1 MLKTYLTTAWRSL
14 SRNKVYSAL
23 NISGLAIGMAVAL
36 LIGLWV
42 NDQYSYDRWLPG
54 YRQAFQVRFNYN
66 DKGVIRTQK
75 DVCRPL
81 EDALKHEIRGVG
93 YASPVFG
100 PQPNTL
106 TVADKKI
113 HARNLVAG
121 DGFLQI
127 FQFPMLKGNRAEALK
142 NPHSVVLT
150 ERAARALFG
159 DKDPINQVVR
169 IYDPVNFDNDPLKV
183 TGVLKDLPL
192 NSTFQF
198 DYITPLSLL
207 VSGAWARDAKDN
219 WADAMFEM
227 YIGLEP
233 NADPAQ
239 VQADAK
245 MLVQKNA
252 PAAYRAFQQ
261 QVLLQPLKDWH
272 LFTNFQNG
280 RAVGGIIDYLRLFSV
295 IGVLVLFIAC
305 INFMNLSTA
314 RSQKRAREV
323 GVRKV
328 IGSSRGALIRQF
340 LAESLL
346 FTVLGFVL
354 SLILVQVSLP
364 AFNRLTGSGVGI
376 PWSEGGFWL
385 IMAGYVLLTA
395 LLAGSRPAFYLSS
408 FQPVQVLRGGFPS
421 PRTRQERG
429 TTLWTKFTQTAKSA
443 VLSRKGLVVLQFTC
457 SIGLIIGTIIV
468 YQQIQYARNRSAG
481 YDPNRLVESGA
492 GTGDFE
498 ALKHAALASGVVSG
512 MTKTLSLTTEKWPR
526 SVVSDWQ
533 GRGSDEPLTLLM
545 NAVADSDYFKTLGM
559 GLKEGRNFTGNY
571 PVDSSCTILNE
582 TAVRMMHLQHPVG
595 TYITWM
601 FAGNNPQRV
610 RVVGVVKD
618 ALIDG
623 PFGAAAPA
631 YFLYQPGWTYSYT
644 YRLAPTVNTG
654 AALATLKPIFDQ
666 YDPSTPFEYHF
677 VDEEYAGKFSFE
689 VLIGQLAAIFTGL
702 AIFICCL
709 GLFGLAAFMAEQRTK
724 EIGIRKVLGASVTQV
739 LLLLTKDFILLVG
752 ISCLIASPIAFY
764 FVQNWLHQYYYR
776 ISIGPGVFVV
786 SAILAIV
793 IAVATVSF
801 QAIKAALMNPTRS
814 LRSE

>member
-1 MLKTYLTTAWRSL
+1 MLKNYFKTAWRSL

-42 NDQYSYDRWLPG
+42 NYQYGYDRWLSG
-54 YRQAFQVRFNYN
+54 YRQAYQVRFNYN

-81 EDALKHEIRGVG
+81 EDALKHEIRGVA
-93 YASPVFG
+93 YTSPVFG

-106 TVADKKI
+106 TMGDKKI
-113 HARNLVAG
+113 RARNLVAG

-127 FQFPMLKGNRAEALK
+127 FQYPLLKGNRTEALK
-142 NPHSVVLT
+142 NPHSIVLT
-150 ERAARALFG
+150 ERVAKALFG
-159 DKDPINQVVR
+159 EGDPINQVVK
-169 IYDPVNFDNDPLKV
+169 IYDPVNFDNAPLKV

-207 VSGAWARDAKDN
+207 VSGAWASMAKDN

-233 NADPAQ
+233 NADPAR
-239 VQADAK
+239 VEADAK

-280 RAVGGIIDYLRLFSV
+280 RAVGGIIDYLRLFSI

-340 LAESLL
+340 LLESLL
-346 FTVLGFVL
+346 FTVMGFVL
-354 SLILVQVSLP
+354 ALILIQVSLP
-364 AFNRLTGSGVGI
+364 AFNRLTGSGVAI
-376 PWSEGGFWL
+376 PWSGGGFWL

-408 FQPVQVLRGGFPS
+408 FRPVQVLK
-421 PRTRQERG
+421 G
-429 TTLWTKFTQTAKSA
+429 TITTARSA

-512 MTKTLSLTTEKWPR
+512 MTKTLFLTTEKWSR

-533 GRGSDEPLTLLM
+533 GKGAGEPLTMLM
-545 NAVADSDYFKTLGM
+545 NAMADSDYFKTLGM
-559 GLKEGRNFTGNY
+559 GLIEGRNFTGNY
-571 PVDSSCTILNE
+571 SVDSSCTILNE
-582 TAVRMMHLQHPVG
+582 TAVRMMHLQHPLG
-595 TYITWM
+595 SYMTWM
-601 FAGNNPQRV
+601 FAGNNPVRL

-623 PFGAAAPA
+623 PFGAAAPGF
-631 YFLYQPGWTYSYT
+631 FLYQPGWTYSYT
-644 YRLAPTVNTG
+644 YRLMPTVNTG
-654 AALATLKPIFDQ
+654 AAVARLKPIFEQ

-689 VLIGQLAAIFTGL
+689 VLIGQLAAIFTAL

-724 EIGIRKVLGASVTQV
+724 EIGIRKVLGASVSQV

-776 ISIGPGVFVV
+776 ISIGPGVFVA

-801 QAIKAALMNPTRS
+801 QAIKAALMNPVRS
-814 LRSE
+814 LRQE

>member
-1 MLKTYLTTAWRSL
+1 MLKTYLKTAWRSL
-14 SRNKVYSAL
+14 SRNKVYSVL
-23 NISGLAIGMAVAL
+23 NIAGLGIGMAVAL

-42 NDQYSYDRWLPG
+42 NDQYGYDRWLSG
-54 YRQAFQVRFNYN
+54 YQQAYQVRFNYD

-81 EDALKHEIRGVG
+81 EDALKHEIRGVA
-93 YASPVFG
+93 YTSPVFG

-106 TVADKKI
+106 TAGDKKI

-127 FQFPMLKGNRAEALK
+127 FQYPLLKGNRAEALK
-142 NPHSVVLT
+142 HPHSVILT
-150 ERAARALFG
+150 ERVARALFG
-159 DKDPINQVVR
+159 DGDPINQVVR
-169 IYDPVNFDNDPLKV
+169 IYDPVNFDDAPLKV

-207 VSGAWARDAKDN
+207 VSGAWASAAKDN

-280 RAVGGIIDYLRLFSV
+280 RAVGGIIDYLRLFSI
-295 IGVLVLFIAC
+295 IGILVLFIAC

-340 LAESLL
+340 LAESVLY
-346 FTVLGFVL
+346 TVMGFVL
-354 SLILVQVSLP
+354 ALILVQVSLP
-364 AFNRLTGSGVGI
+364 AFNRLTGSGVAI
-376 PWSEGGFWL
+376 PWSQGGFWL
-385 IMAGYVLLTA
+385 MMTGYVMLTA

-408 FQPVQVLRGGFPS
+408 FRPVQVLK
-421 PRTRQERG
+421 G
-429 TTLWTKFTQTAKSA
+429 TIVTAKSA

-468 YQQIQYARNRSAG
+468 YQQIQYARSRSAG

-498 ALKHAALASGVVSG
+498 ALKQAALASGVVSG

-533 GRGSDEPLTLLM
+533 GKGSGEPLTLLM
-545 NAVADSDYFKTLGM
+545 NAMADSDYFKTLGM

-571 PVDSSCTILNE
+571 GIDSSCTILNE

-601 FAGNNPQRV
+601 FAGNNPVRL

-644 YRLAPTVNTG
+644 YRLTPEVNTG
-654 AALATLKPIFDQ
+654 AALARLKPIFEQ

-689 VLIGQLAAIFTGL
+689 VLIGQLAAIFTAL

-709 GLFGLAAFMAEQRTK
+709 GLFGLAAFMAEQRTR
-724 EIGIRKVLGASVTQV
+724 EIGIRKVLGASVSQV

-776 ISIGPGVFVV
+776 IRIGPGVFVI

-793 IAVATVSF
+793 IAVVTVSF
-801 QAIKAALMNPTRS
+801 QAVKAALMNPVRS
-814 LRSE
+814 LRQE

>member
-1 MLKTYLTTAWRSL
+1 MLKTYFKTAWRSL
-14 SRNKVYSAL
+14 YRNKVYSAL
-23 NISGLAIGMAVAL
+23 NIAGLGIGMAVAL

-42 NDQYSYDRWLPG
+42 KDQYSYDRWLPG
-54 YRQAFQVRFNYN
+54 YRQAYQVRFNYN
-66 DKGVIRTQK
+66 DKGAIRTQK

-81 EDALKHEIRGVG
+81 EDALKHEIRGVA
-93 YASPVFG
+93 YTAPVFG

-106 TVADKKI
+106 TAGDKKI

-127 FQFPMLKGNRAEALK
+127 FQYPLLKGNRAEALK

-150 ERAARALFG
+150 ERVARALFG
-159 DKDPINQVVR
+159 DKDPINQVVQ

-183 TGVLKDLPL
+183 TGILKDLPL

-198 DYITPLSLL
+198 DYVTPLSLL
-207 VSGAWARDAKDN
+207 VSGAWASMAKDN
-219 WADAMFEM
+219 WSDAMFEM

-280 RAVGGIIDYLRLFSV
+280 RAVGGIVDYLRLFSI
-295 IGVLVLFIAC
+295 IGILVLLIAC

-340 LAESLL
+340 LVESVL
-346 FTVLGFVL
+346 FTVMGFVL
-354 SLILVQVSLP
+354 SLILVQISLP
-364 AFNRLTGSGVGI
+364 AFNRLTGSGIGI

-395 LLAGSRPAFYLSS
+395 MLAGSRPAFYLSS
-408 FQPVQVLRGGFPS
+408 FRPVQVLKGS
-421 PRTRQERG
+421 IV
-429 TTLWTKFTQTAKSA
+429 TARSD

-498 ALKHAALASGVVSG
+498 ALKHAVLASGVVTS

-533 GRGSDEPLTLLM
+533 GKAANDPATLLM
-545 NAVADSDYFKTLGM
+545 NAVADSDYFRTLGM

-571 PVDSSCTILNE
+571 GMDSSCTILNE
-582 TAVRMMHLQHPVG
+582 TAVRLMHLQHPVG

-601 FAGNNPQRV
+601 FAGNFPQRV

-644 YRLAPTVNTG
+644 YRLAPAVNVG
-654 AALATLKPIFDQ
+654 VALARLKPLFDQ
-666 YDPSTPFEYHF
+666 YDPSIPFAYHF

-689 VLIGQLAAIFTGL
+689 VLIGELAAIFTAL

-709 GLFGLAAFMAEQRTK
+709 GLFGLAAFMAEQRTR
-724 EIGIRKVLGASVTQV
+724 EIGIRKVLGASVSQV
-739 LLLLTKDFILLVG
+739 LLLLTKDFIVLVG

-776 ISIGPGVFVV
+776 ISIGPGVFIV
-786 SAILAIV
+786 SAVLAIA
-793 IAVATVSF
+793 IAVVTVSF
-801 QAIKAALMNPTRS
+801 QAIKAALMNPVRS
-814 LRSE
+814 LRQE

>member
-1 MLKTYLTTAWRSL
+1 MLKTYLKTAWRSL
-14 SRNKVYSAL
+14 SRNKVYSVL
-23 NISGLAIGMAVAL
+23 NIAGLAIGMAVAL

-42 NDQYSYDRWLPG
+42 KDQYAYDRWLPG
-54 YRQAFQVRFNYN
+54 YQQAYQVRFNYN

-81 EDALKHEIRGVG
+81 EDALKHEIRGVA
-93 YASPVFG
+93 YTTPVFG

-106 TVADKKI
+106 TVGDKKI

-127 FQFPMLKGNRAEALK
+127 FQFPLLKGNRAEALK

-207 VSGAWARDAKDN
+207 VSGAWASAAKDN
-219 WADAMFEM
+219 WSDAMFEM

-239 VQADAK
+239 VGADAK

-328 IGSSRGALIRQF
+328 IGSSRGALIGQF
-340 LAESLL
+340 LAESVLY
-346 FTVLGFVL
+346 TVMGFVL
-354 SLILVQVSLP
+354 ALILVQVSLP

-408 FQPVQVLRGGFPS
+408 FKPVQVLK
-421 PRTRQERG
+421 G
-429 TTLWTKFTQTAKSA
+429 TIVTARSA

-498 ALKHAALASGVVSG
+498 GLKQAVLASGVVSG

-533 GRGSDEPLTLLM
+533 GKGSNEPLTLLM

-559 GLKEGRNFTGNY
+559 RLTDGRNFAGKY
-571 PVDSSCTILNE
+571 SIDSSCTILNE
-582 TAVRMMHLQHPVG
+582 TAVRMMHLQHPLG

-601 FAGNNPQRV
+601 FAGNLPQRV
-610 RVVGVVKD
+610 RVGGVVKD

-644 YRLAPTVNTG
+644 YRLTPTVNTG
-654 AALATLKPIFDQ
+654 AALARLKPIFDQ

-689 VLIGQLAAIFTGL
+689 VLIGQLAAIFTAL

-724 EIGIRKVLGASVTQV
+724 EIGIRKVLGASVSQV

-752 ISCLIASPIAFY
+752 VSCLIASPIAFY

-793 IAVATVSF
+793 IAVVTVSF
-801 QAIKAALMNPTRS
+801 QAIKAALMNPVRS
-814 LRSE
+814 LRQE

>member
-1 MLKTYLTTAWRSL
+1 MLKTYLKTAWRSL
-14 SRNKVYSAL
+14 SRNKVYSTL
-23 NISGLAIGMAVAL
+23 NIVGLAIGMAVAL

-42 NDQYSYDRWLPG
+42 NDQYSYDAWLPG
-54 YRQAFQVRFNYN
+54 YQQAYQVRFNYN

-81 EDALKHEIRGVG
+81 EDALKHEIRGVA
-93 YASPVFG
+93 YTSPVFG

-106 TVADKKI
+106 TVGDKKI

-127 FQFPMLKGNRAEALK
+127 FQFPLLKGNRAEALK
-142 NPHSVVLT
+142 HPHSVVLT

-159 DKDPINQVVR
+159 DGDPINQVVR
-169 IYDPVNFDNDPLKV
+169 IYDPVNFDNAPLKV
-183 TGVLKDLPL
+183 TGVLKDLPR

-227 YIGLEP
+227 YIGVEP

-239 VQADAK
+239 VGADAK

-252 PAAYRAFQQ
+252 PTAYRAFQQ

-280 RAVGGIIDYLRLFSV
+280 RAVGGIIDYLRLFGV

-340 LAESLL
+340 LAESML
-346 FTVLGFVL
+346 FTVMGFVL
-354 SLILVQVSLP
+354 ALILVQVSLP
-364 AFNRLTGSGVGI
+364 AFNRLTGSGVAI
-376 PWSEGGFWL
+376 PWFEGGFWL

-408 FQPVQVLRGGFPS
+408 FRPVQVLK
-421 PRTRQERG
+421 G
-429 TTLWTKFTQTAKSA
+429 TITTARSA

-468 YQQIQYARNRSAG
+468 YQQIQYARSRSAG

-498 ALKHAALASGVVSG
+498 ALKRAALASGVVSG

-533 GRGSDEPLTLLM
+533 GKGSNEPLTLLM

-559 GLKEGRNFTGNY
+559 ALTEGRNFTGNY
-571 PVDSSCTILNE
+571 SVDSSCTILNE

-644 YRLAPTVNTG
+644 YRLTPTVNTG
-654 AALATLKPIFDQ
+654 AALARLKPIFDQ

-724 EIGIRKVLGASVTQV
+724 EIGIRKVLGASVSQV
-739 LLLLTKDFILLVG
+739 LLLLTKDFILLLG

-776 ISIGPGVFVV
+776 ISIGPGVFVL

-801 QAIKAALMNPTRS
+801 QAIKAALMNPVRS
-814 LRSE
+814 LRQE

>member
-1 MLKTYLTTAWRSL
+1 MLKTYLKTAWRSL

-42 NDQYSYDRWLPG
+42 NYQYGYDRWLPG
-54 YRQAFQVRFNYN
+54 YQQAYQVRFNYN

-81 EDALKHEIRGVG
+81 EDALKHEIRGVA
-93 YASPVFG
+93 YTSPVFG

-106 TVADKKI
+106 TVGDKKI

-127 FQFPMLKGNRAEALK
+127 FQFPMLKGNPAEVLK

-150 ERAARALFG
+150 ERVARALFG

-207 VSGAWARDAKDN
+207 VSGAWASMAKDN
-219 WADAMFEM
+219 WSDAMFEM

-272 LFTNFQNG
+272 LFTSFQNG
-280 RAVGGIIDYLRLFSV
+280 RAAGGIVDYLRLFSV
-295 IGVLVLFIAC
+295 IGILVLFIAC

-340 LAESLL
+340 LAESVLY
-346 FTVLGFVL
+346 TVMGFVL
-354 SLILVQVSLP
+354 ALILVQVSLP
-364 AFNRLTGSGVGI
+364 AFNRLTGSGVAI

-408 FQPVQVLRGGFPS
+408 FRPVQVLK
-421 PRTRQERG
+421 G
-429 TTLWTKFTQTAKSA
+429 TITTARSA

-498 ALKHAALASGVVSG
+498 ALKQAALASGVVSG

-533 GRGSDEPLTLLM
+533 GKGSSEPLTLLM

-559 GLKEGRNFTGNY
+559 RLIDGRNFVGKY
-571 PVDSSCTILNE
+571 GIDSSSTILNE

-595 TYITWM
+595 SYITWM
-601 FAGNNPQRV
+601 FAGNNPVRL

-644 YRLAPTVNTG
+644 YRLTPTVNIG
-654 AALATLKPIFDQ
+654 AALARLKPIFQQ

-689 VLIGQLAAIFTGL
+689 VLIGQLAAIFTAL

-724 EIGIRKVLGASVTQV
+724 EIGIRKVLGASVSQV
-739 LLLLTKDFILLVG
+739 LLLLTKDFIVLVG

-801 QAIKAALMNPTRS
+801 QAIKAALMNPVRS
-814 LRSE
+814 LRQE

>member
-1 MLKTYLTTAWRSL
+1 MLKTYLKTAWRSL
-14 SRNKVYSAL
+14 SRNKVYSTL
-23 NISGLAIGMAVAL
+23 NIVGLAIGMAVAL

-42 NDQYSYDRWLPG
+42 NDQYSYDAWLPG
-54 YRQAFQVRFNYN
+54 YQQAYQVRFNYN

-81 EDALKHEIRGVG
+81 EDALKHEIRGVA
-93 YASPVFG
+93 YTSPVFG

-106 TVADKKI
+106 TVGDKKI

-127 FQFPMLKGNRAEALK
+127 FQFPLLKGNRAEALK
-142 NPHSVVLT
+142 HPHSVVLT

-159 DKDPINQVVR
+159 DGDPINQVVR
-169 IYDPVNFDNDPLKV
+169 IYDPVNFDNAPLKV
-183 TGVLKDLPL
+183 TGVLKDLPR

-227 YIGLEP
+227 YIGVEP

-239 VQADAK
+239 VGADAK

-252 PAAYRAFQQ
+252 PTAYRAFQQ

-280 RAVGGIIDYLRLFSV
+280 RAVGGIIDYLRLFGV

-340 LAESLL
+340 LAESML
-346 FTVLGFVL
+346 FTVMGFVL
-354 SLILVQVSLP
+354 ALILVQVSLP
-364 AFNRLTGSGVGI
+364 AFNRLTGSGVAI
-376 PWSEGGFWL
+376 PWFEGGFWL

-408 FQPVQVLRGGFPS
+408 FRPVQVLK
-421 PRTRQERG
+421 G
-429 TTLWTKFTQTAKSA
+429 TITTARSA

-468 YQQIQYARNRSAG
+468 YQQIQYARSRSAG

-498 ALKHAALASGVVSG
+498 ALRRAALASGVVSG

-533 GRGSDEPLTLLM
+533 GKGSNEPLTLLM

-559 GLKEGRNFTGNY
+559 ALTEGRNFTGNY
-571 PVDSSCTILNE
+571 SVDSSCTILNE

-644 YRLAPTVNTG
+644 YRLTPTVNTG
-654 AALATLKPIFDQ
+654 AALARLKPIFDQ

-724 EIGIRKVLGASVTQV
+724 EIGIRKVLGASVSQV

-776 ISIGPGVFVV
+776 ISIGPGVFVL

-801 QAIKAALMNPTRS
+801 QAIKAALMNPVRS
-814 LRSE
+814 LRQE

>member
-1 MLKTYLTTAWRSL
+1 MLKTYLKTAWRSL

-42 NDQYSYDRWLPG
+42 NYQYAYDRWLPG
-54 YRQAFQVRFNYN
+54 YQQAYQVRFNYN

-81 EDALKHEIRGVG
+81 EDGLKHEIRGVA
-93 YASPVFG
+93 YTSPVFG

-106 TVADKKI
+106 TVGDKKI

-127 FQFPMLKGNRAEALK
+127 FQFPLLKGDRAEALK
-142 NPHSVVLT
+142 HRHSIVLT
-150 ERAARALFG
+150 ERVARALFG
-159 DKDPINQVVR
+159 DGDPINQVVK
-169 IYDPVNFDNDPLKV
+169 IYDPVNFDNAPLKV
-183 TGVLKDLPL
+183 TGVLKDLPR

-207 VSGAWARDAKDN
+207 VSGAWAKDAKDN

-239 VQADAK
+239 VGADAK

-280 RAVGGIIDYLRLFSV
+280 KAAGGIIDYLRLFSI
-295 IGVLVLFIAC
+295 IGILVLFIAC
-305 INFMNLSTA
+305 VNFMNLSTA

-340 LAESLL
+340 LAESVL
-346 FTVLGFVL
+346 FTVMGFL
-354 SLILVQVSLP
+354 LALILVQVSLP
-364 AFNRLTGSGVGI
+364 AFNRLTGAGVAI
-376 PWSEGGFWL
+376 PWSQGGFWL

-408 FQPVQVLRGGFPS
+408 FRPVQVLRG
-421 PRTRQERG
+421 TI
-429 TTLWTKFTQTAKSA
+429 QTARSA

-481 YDPNRLVESGA
+481 YDPNSLVESGA

-498 ALKHAALASGVVSG
+498 ALKQAALASGAVSG
-512 MTKTLSLTTEKWPR
+512 MTKTLFVTTEKWSR

-533 GRGSDEPLTLLM
+533 GKGSNEPLTLLM

-559 GLKEGRNFTGNY
+559 KLVEGSNFAGKY
-571 PVDSSCTILNE
+571 GIDSSSTILNE

-644 YRLAPTVNTG
+644 YRLSQTVNTG
-654 AALATLKPIFDQ
+654 AALARLKPIFEQ

-689 VLIGQLAAIFTGL
+689 VLIGQLAAIFTAL

-724 EIGIRKVLGASVTQV
+724 EIGIRKVLGASVSQV
-739 LLLLTKDFILLVG
+739 LLLLTKDFIVLVG

-764 FVQNWLHQYYYR
+764 FVQNWLRQYYYR

-801 QAIKAALMNPTRS
+801 QAVKAALMNPTRS

>member
-1 MLKTYLTTAWRSL
+1 
-14 SRNKVYSAL
+14 
-23 NISGLAIGMAVAL
+23 
-36 LIGLWV
+36 
-42 NDQYSYDRWLPG
+42 
-54 YRQAFQVRFNYN
+54 
-66 DKGVIRTQK
+66 
-75 DVCRPL
+75 
-81 EDALKHEIRGVG
+81 
-93 YASPVFG
+93 
-100 PQPNTL
+100 
-106 TVADKKI
+106 
-113 HARNLVAG
+113 
-121 DGFLQI
+121 
-127 FQFPMLKGNRAEALK
+127 
-142 NPHSVVLT
+142 
-150 ERAARALFG
+150 
-159 DKDPINQVVR
+159 
-169 IYDPVNFDNDPLKV
+169 
-183 TGVLKDLPL
+183 
-192 NSTFQF
+192 
-198 DYITPLSLL
+198 
-207 VSGAWARDAKDN
+207 
-219 WADAMFEM
+219 MFEM
-227 YIGLEP
+227 YIGVEP

-239 VQADAK
+239 VGADAK

-252 PAAYRAFQQ
+252 PTAYRAFQQ

-280 RAVGGIIDYLRLFSV
+280 RAVGGIIDYLRLFGV

-340 LAESLL
+340 LAESML
-346 FTVLGFVL
+346 FTVMGFVL
-354 SLILVQVSLP
+354 ALILVQVSLP
-364 AFNRLTGSGVGI
+364 AFNRLTGSGVAI
-376 PWSEGGFWL
+376 PWFEGGFWL

-408 FQPVQVLRGGFPS
+408 FRPVQVLK
-421 PRTRQERG
+421 G
-429 TTLWTKFTQTAKSA
+429 TITTARSA

-468 YQQIQYARNRSAG
+468 YQQIQYARSRSAG

-498 ALKHAALASGVVSG
+498 ALKRAALASGVVSG

-533 GRGSDEPLTLLM
+533 GKGSNEPLTLLM

-559 GLKEGRNFTGNY
+559 ALTEGRNFTGNY
-571 PVDSSCTILNE
+571 SVDSSCTILNE

-644 YRLAPTVNTG
+644 YRLTPTVNTG
-654 AALATLKPIFDQ
+654 AALARLKPIFDQ

-724 EIGIRKVLGASVTQV
+724 EIGIRKVLGASVSQV

-776 ISIGPGVFVV
+776 ISIGPGVFVL

-801 QAIKAALMNPTRS
+801 QAIKAALMNPVRS
-814 LRSE
+814 LRQE

>member
-1 MLKTYLTTAWRSL
+1 MLKTYLKTAWRSL
-14 SRNKVYSAL
+14 SRNKVYSTL
-23 NISGLAIGMAVAL
+23 NIVGLAIGMVVAL

-42 NDQYSYDRWLPG
+42 NDQYSYDAWLPG
-54 YRQAFQVRFNYN
+54 YQQAYQVRFNYN

-81 EDALKHEIRGVG
+81 EDALKHEIRGVA
-93 YASPVFG
+93 YTSPVFG

-106 TVADKKI
+106 TVGDKKI

-127 FQFPMLKGNRAEALK
+127 FQFPLLKGNRAEALK
-142 NPHSVVLT
+142 HPHSVVLT

-159 DKDPINQVVR
+159 DGDPINQVVR
-169 IYDPVNFDNDPLKV
+169 IYDPVNFDNAPLKV
-183 TGVLKDLPL
+183 TGVLKDLPR

-227 YIGLEP
+227 YIGVEP

-239 VQADAK
+239 VGADAK

-252 PAAYRAFQQ
+252 PTAYRAFQQ

-280 RAVGGIIDYLRLFSV
+280 RAVGGIIDYLRLFGV

-340 LAESLL
+340 LAESML
-346 FTVLGFVL
+346 FTVMGFVL
-354 SLILVQVSLP
+354 ALILVQVSLP
-364 AFNRLTGSGVGI
+364 AFNRLTGSGVAI
-376 PWSEGGFWL
+376 PWFEGGFWL

-408 FQPVQVLRGGFPS
+408 FRPVQVLK
-421 PRTRQERG
+421 G
-429 TTLWTKFTQTAKSA
+429 TITTARSA

-468 YQQIQYARNRSAG
+468 YQQIQYARSRSAG

-498 ALKHAALASGVVSG
+498 ALKRAALASGVVSG

-533 GRGSDEPLTLLM
+533 GKGSNEPLTLLM

-559 GLKEGRNFTGNY
+559 ALTEGRNFTGNY
-571 PVDSSCTILNE
+571 SVDSSCTILNE

-644 YRLAPTVNTG
+644 YRLTPTVNTG
-654 AALATLKPIFDQ
+654 AALARLKPIFDQ

-724 EIGIRKVLGASVTQV
+724 EIGIRKVLGASVSQV

-776 ISIGPGVFVV
+776 ISIGPGVFVL

-801 QAIKAALMNPTRS
+801 QAIKAALMNPVRS
-814 LRSE
+814 LRQE

>member
-1 MLKTYLTTAWRSL
+1 MLKTYIKTAWRSL

-23 NISGLAIGMAVAL
+23 NISGLGIGMAVAL

-42 NDQYSYDRWLPG
+42 KDQYGYDRWLPG
-54 YRQAFQVRFNYN
+54 YQQAYQVRFNYN

-81 EDALKHEIRGVG
+81 EDALKHEIRGVA
-93 YASPVFG
+93 YTSPVFG

-106 TVADKKI
+106 SLGDKKI

-127 FQFPMLKGNRAEALK
+127 FRYPMLKGNPAEALK
-142 NPHSVVLT
+142 KPHSIVLT
-150 ERAARALFG
+150 ERVARALFG
-159 DKDPINQVVR
+159 DGDPINQVVR
-169 IYDPVNFDNDPLKV
+169 IYDPVNFDNAPLKV
-183 TGVLKDLPL
+183 TGVLKDLPR

-207 VSGAWARDAKDN
+207 VSGAWAKDAKDN

-227 YIGLEP
+227 YIGMEP
-233 NADPAQ
+233 NDDPVQ

-340 LAESLL
+340 LAESVLY
-346 FTVLGFVL
+346 TVMGFVL
-354 SLILVQVSLP
+354 ALILVQVSLP
-364 AFNRLTGSGVGI
+364 AFNRLTGSGVAI

-385 IMAGYVLLTA
+385 MMAGYVLLTA

-408 FQPVQVLRGGFPS
+408 FRPVQVLKGS
-421 PRTRQERG
+421 I
-429 TTLWTKFTQTAKSA
+429 QTAKSA

-468 YQQIQYARNRSAG
+468 YQQIEYARNRSAG
-481 YDPNRLVESGA
+481 YDPNRLVEGGA

-498 ALKHAALASGVVSG
+498 ALKQAALASGVVSG

-533 GRGSDEPLTLLM
+533 GKGSGEPLTLLM

-559 GLKEGRNFTGNY
+559 GLTEGRNFTGNY
-571 PVDSSCTILNE
+571 SIDSSSTILNE

-595 TYITWM
+595 SYITWM
-601 FAGNNPQRV
+601 FAGNHPQRV

-644 YRLAPTVNTG
+644 YRLTPTVNTG
-654 AALATLKPIFDQ
+654 AALARLKPIFEQ

-689 VLIGQLAAIFTGL
+689 VLIGQLAAIFTAL

-724 EIGIRKVLGASVTQV
+724 EIGIRKVLGASVSQV
-739 LLLLTKDFILLVG
+739 LLLLTKDFIVLVG

-793 IAVATVSF
+793 IALVTVSF
-801 QAIKAALMNPTRS
+801 QAVKAALMNPVRS
-814 LRSE
+814 LRQE

>member
-1 MLKTYLTTAWRSL
+1 MLKTYLKTAWRSL
-14 SRNKVYSAL
+14 SRNKVYSTL
-23 NISGLAIGMAVAL
+23 NIVGLAIGMAVAL

-42 NDQYSYDRWLPG
+42 NDQYSYDAWLPG
-54 YRQAFQVRFNYN
+54 YQQAYQVRFNYN

-81 EDALKHEIRGVG
+81 EDALKHEIRGVA
-93 YASPVFG
+93 YTSPVFG

-106 TVADKKI
+106 TVGDKKI

-127 FQFPMLKGNRAEALK
+127 FQFPLLKGNRAEALK
-142 NPHSVVLT
+142 HPHSVVLT

-159 DKDPINQVVR
+159 DGDPINQVVR
-169 IYDPVNFDNDPLKV
+169 IYDPVNFDNAPLKV
-183 TGVLKDLPL
+183 TGVLKDLPR

-227 YIGLEP
+227 YIGVEP

-239 VQADAK
+239 VGADAK

-252 PAAYRAFQQ
+252 PTAYRAFQQ

-280 RAVGGIIDYLRLFSV
+280 RAVGGIIDYLRLFGV

-340 LAESLL
+340 LAESML
-346 FTVLGFVL
+346 FTVMGFVL
-354 SLILVQVSLP
+354 ALILVQVSLP
-364 AFNRLTGSGVGI
+364 AFNRLTGSGVAI
-376 PWSEGGFWL
+376 PWFEGGFWL

-408 FQPVQVLRGGFPS
+408 FRPVQVLK
-421 PRTRQERG
+421 G
-429 TTLWTKFTQTAKSA
+429 TITTARSA

-468 YQQIQYARNRSAG
+468 YQQIQYARSRSAG

-498 ALKHAALASGVVSG
+498 ALKRAALASGVVSG

-533 GRGSDEPLTLLM
+533 GKGSNEPLTLLM

-559 GLKEGRNFTGNY
+559 ALTEGRNFTGNY
-571 PVDSSCTILNE
+571 SVDSSCTILNE

-644 YRLAPTVNTG
+644 YRLTPTVNTG
-654 AALATLKPIFDQ
+654 AALARLKPIFDQ

-724 EIGIRKVLGASVTQV
+724 EIGIRKVLGASVSQV

-776 ISIGPGVFVV
+776 ISIGPGVFVL

-801 QAIKAALMNPTRS
+801 QAIKAALMNPVRS
-814 LRSE
+814 LRQE